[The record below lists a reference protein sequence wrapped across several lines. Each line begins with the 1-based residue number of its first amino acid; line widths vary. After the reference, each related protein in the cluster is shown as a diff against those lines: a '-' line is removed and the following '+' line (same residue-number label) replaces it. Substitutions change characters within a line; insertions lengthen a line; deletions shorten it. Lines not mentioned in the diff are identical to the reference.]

1 MWKKIT
7 GFLLLGSLLFL
18 QVQKPTEFLTLKYFD
33 YLMMSTPTTQDQNIT
48 LIEIDEATVK
58 HYGGYPLPRDVYAD
72 LLYKSQ
78 LSGLTVFFPDKD
90 IHGKDR
96 ELAKALQETNSILP
110 FVASDKATGSSPHV
124 GTAVIGG
131 DPHLWLYKYPGILRT
146 PSILESATKA
156 VGILTAIPDED
167 GLVRKMPL
175 VLSVESKLVPAFGLE
190 ALRLLN
196 SAKSYQMKVGESGIQ
211 ALRVP
216 PYLVPSDSRAN
227 VYVDWNRKFKKVSA
241 LEYEQGIIGIIGV
254 TAEGVAT
261 KIPTPAGLLYPHE
274 VQAMTLSS
282 MLEGKTKTTP
292 DWALGAELLTTV
304 VAGLV
309 LIFTSSL
316 VYLSLPFLVLVL
328 GGVFYAS
335 KNLFAQG
342 LLFDVSFIFVNLL
355 IIFTLMTFY
364 NFVEQYFLRLRI
376 KQQFGTYLSPHMVKK
391 LQDNPK
397 LLSLGGVTKRLTF
410 LFSDIRGFTPISE
423 KYQSDPQG
431 LTTLINRFLD
441 NQTEI
446 ILKHGGTIDKYMGDC
461 IMAFWGAP
469 LDDEQQVENATKAII
484 EMRISLEKLNEELNQ
499 EGLDQINTGAGI
511 NTGLCVVGNFGSTS
525 RFDYSVLGDSVN
537 LAARLESQCKEY
549 DVDVIISEHSLVD
562 GYEYTYLDE
571 IIVKGKSEP
580 IKIYTLQK

>member
-1 MWKKIT
+1 MYKKII
-7 GFLLLGSLLFL
+7 GFLLLGGLLFL
-18 QVQKPTEFLTLKYFD
+18 QIQKPTEFLTLKYFD

-48 LIEIDEATVK
+48 LVEIDEATVEK
-58 HYGGYPLPRDVYAD
+58 YGGYPLPRDVYAD
-72 LLYKSQ
+72 LLYKSSF
-78 LSGLTVFFPDKD
+78 SGLTVFFPDKD
-90 IHGKDR
+90 IHGKDKALAQA
-96 ELAKALQETNSILP
+96 LAKTNTVLP
-110 FVASDKATGSSPHV
+110 FVASNKATGGGPHV
-124 GTAVIGG
+124 GTATIGG

-146 PSILESATKA
+146 PSLLEENSK
-156 VGILTAIPDED
+156 GIGLLTAIPDED
-167 GLVRKMPL
+167 SLVRKMPL
-175 VLSVESKLVPAFGLE
+175 VLSVESKLYPSFGLE
-190 ALRLLN
+190 ILRLLQG
-196 SAKSYQMKVGESGIQ
+196 AKSYQLKVGDSGVQ

-216 PYLVPSDSRAN
+216 PYTVPSDSRAN
-227 VYVDWNRKFKKVSA
+227 VYVDWNRNFKKVSA
-241 LEYEQGIIGIIGV
+241 LDFKGAPIAIIGV
-254 TAEGVAT
+254 TAEGIAT
-261 KIPTPAGLLYPHE
+261 QVSTPAGLLFPHE
-274 VQAMTLSS
+274 VQAMTISS

-292 DWALGAELLTTV
+292 DWALGAELLTTAI
-304 VAGLV
+304 AGII

-316 VYLSLPFLVLVL
+316 VYFSIPFLALIL
-328 GGVFYAS
+328 GGLFYAS
-335 KNLFAQG
+335 KSLFAEG
-342 LLFDVSFIFVNLL
+342 LLLDVSFVFVNLL

-397 LLSLGGVTKRLTF
+397 LLSLGGETKRLTF

-469 LDDEQQVENATKAII
+469 LEDELQVENATKAII
-484 EMRISLEKLNEELNQ
+484 EMRISLEKLNEELKE

-511 NTGLCVVGNFGSTS
+511 NTGLCVVGNFGSSS

-549 DVDVIISEHSLVD
+549 NVDVIISEYSLVE
-562 GYEYTYLDE
+562 GYDYKFLDE
-571 IIVKGKSEP
+571 VTVKGKSEP
-580 IKIYTLQK
+580 VKIYTLQK

>member
-1 MWKKIT
+1 MYKKII
-7 GFLLLGSLLFL
+7 GFLLLGGLLFL
-18 QVQKPTEFLTLKYFD
+18 QIQKPTEFLTLKYFD

-48 LIEIDEATVK
+48 LVEIDEATVEK
-58 HYGGYPLPRDVYAD
+58 YGGYPLPRDVYAN
-72 LLYKSQ
+72 LLYKSSF
-78 LSGLTVFFPDKD
+78 SGLTVFFPDKD
-90 IHGKDR
+90 IHGKDKALAQA
-96 ELAKALQETNSILP
+96 LAKTNTVLP
-110 FVASDKATGSSPHV
+110 FVASNKATGGGPHV
-124 GTAVIGG
+124 GTATIGG

-146 PSILESATKA
+146 PSLLEENSK
-156 VGILTAIPDED
+156 GIGLLTAIPDED
-167 GLVRKMPL
+167 NLVRKMPL
-175 VLSVESKLVPAFGLE
+175 VLSVESKLYPSFGLE
-190 ALRLLN
+190 ILRLLQG
-196 SAKSYQMKVGESGIQ
+196 AKSYQLKVGDSGVQ

-216 PYLVPSDSRAN
+216 PYTVPSDSRAN
-227 VYVDWNRKFKKVSA
+227 VYVDWNRNFKKVSA
-241 LEYEQGIIGIIGV
+241 LDFKGAPIAIIGV
-254 TAEGVAT
+254 TAEGIAT
-261 KIPTPAGLLYPHE
+261 QVSTPAGLLFPHE
-274 VQAMTLSS
+274 VQAMTISS

-292 DWALGAELLTTV
+292 DWALGAELLTTAI
-304 VAGLV
+304 AGII

-316 VYLSLPFLVLVL
+316 VYFSIPFLALIL
-328 GGVFYAS
+328 GGLFYAS
-335 KNLFAQG
+335 KSLFAEG
-342 LLFDVSFIFVNLL
+342 LLLDVSFVFVNLL

-397 LLSLGGVTKRLTF
+397 LLSLGGETKRLTF

-469 LDDEQQVENATKAII
+469 LEDELQVENATKAII
-484 EMRISLEKLNEELNQ
+484 EMRISLEKLNEELKE

-511 NTGLCVVGNFGSTS
+511 NTGLCVVGNFGSSS

-549 DVDVIISEHSLVD
+549 NVDVIISEYSLVE
-562 GYEYTYLDE
+562 GYDYKFLDE
-571 IIVKGKSEP
+571 VTVKGKSEP
-580 IKIYTLQK
+580 VKIYTLQK